1 MGRIEK
7 DHWFVKGNEL
17 SISLMRFHVKI
28 KQDSKSESYILKI
41 GNSMMEELKIKFS
54 TLEESIYFTENYIT
68 ISNNLNDILE
78 KKKEYEELLNRGN
91 TIIKTKTRKV

>member
-17 SISLMRFHVKI
+17 SISLMRFYVKI

-41 GNSMMEELKIKFS
+41 GNNMMEELKIKFS